1 MNSKE
6 LTRVMA
12 NMGGNNRALNNL
24 AEHVMEFLVKESEE
38 RDATCYPYFAV
49 GNGTL
54 NLISKQLMPPSLR
67 PLTAMRSNVI
77 YDPTAEAPL
86 FLKTLSDIFQEDEE
100 MIAYVLRVFGY
111 ILLGKPNKH
120 VFLVFFGPT
129 GRNGKSLLVEV
140 LRAVLGEFACSLPT
154 TMIMTKSHV
163 NDGATP
169 TLARLVHKRLVI
181 VSEPNRKHQLDAGF
195 IKQLTGGEHV
205 VARALYGADV
215 EYLPEFVPLMVTNV
229 MPEIREDDDALWR
242 RMQIVTF
249 SRTFSDDEID
259 PDLKEKLLR
268 ETSGILNVLLTGVRD
283 YLTTNLSPPKKISN
297 ATVVQRKLVDPIEEW
312 IQECVAEDAGARTP
326 LKFLWASYETW
337 HKSNLQVR
345 LLRKKEFGQKL
356 VLRGYN
362 RFEKSHLPY
371 HIGICLKEPLLT

>member
-1 MNSKE
+1 MNNKE
-6 LTRVMA
+6 LMRLIA

-24 AEHVMEFLVKESEE
+24 SEHVMEFLVKQSEQ
-38 RDATCYPYFAV
+38 RDATSFPYFAV

-54 NLISKQLMPPSLR
+54 NLISQRLLPPSLR
-67 PLTAMRSNVI
+67 PLTSMRSSVVF
-77 YDPTAEAPL
+77 DPDSEAPL
-86 FLKTLSDIFQEDEE
+86 FLRTLSDIFEDDDE

-129 GRNGKSLLVEV
+129 GRNGKSLIVEV
-140 LRAVLGEFACSLPT
+140 MRAILGEFACALPT

-169 TLARLVHKRLVI
+169 TLARLVHKRLVV
-181 VSEPNRKHQLDAGF
+181 VSEPNRKHQLDSGF

-205 VARALYGADV
+205 TARALYGEDI
-215 EYLPEFVPLMVTNV
+215 EYQPEFVPLMVTNV

-268 ETSGILNVLLTGVRD
+268 EKSGILNVLLGGVRD
-283 YLTTNLSPPKKISN
+283 YLRSGLAPPYKVTSAGQN
-297 ATVVQRKLVDPIEEW
+297 QRKLVDPIEEW
-312 IQECVAEDAGARTP
+312 LEECALIEGSARTP
-326 LKFLWASYETW
+326 LKLLWISYESW
-337 HKSNLQVR
+337 HKANPRAR
-345 LLRKKEFGQKL
+345 LLSKKEFGAKL
-356 VLRGYN
+356 IARGHS

-371 HIGICLKEPLLT
+371 FAGIRVKELSLG